1 MNKNRTEQN
10 RTEQNRTELSFLSQV
25 TFSEKETVKELCKL
39 FRKNTSD
46 DETITI
52 LDQYLSTDL
61 NYLSPQ
67 EISFLLNNSKS
78 KWVDYLIYRYRF
90 NNYVKLGKIPKF
102 PLYLLIEPTSICNLR
117 CQMCFQVDKSF
128 SSNKSFMGRMD
139 FNMFTRVVDEAAAK
153 GTKAVTLASRGEP
166 TLHPQFGEM
175 LEYCAGK
182 FYEIK
187 INTNAI
193 LLNTKLSHQI
203 LRSNIG
209 MVVFSVDAYDNE
221 GYKRIRN
228 SKKFSQVAENII
240 NFHSIREKHYT
251 ESNVITRAHGV
262 QVEDDFDRKAFF
274 SYWESITDEVTLSP
288 SVMRWDTYN
297 NSKNSKS
304 SPCSTALDRMYI
316 WYDGICNP
324 CDADYKSYLKVG
336 DVKANTIEDIWNGEV
351 FEKFRN
357 VHIDGN
363 RSSLNPCDRCE
374 L

>member
-1 MNKNRTEQN
+1 MNKNRTD
-10 RTEQNRTELSFLSQV
+10 LDFLSQL
-25 TFSEKETVKELCKL
+25 TFSEKETAIELCKI
-39 FRKNTSD
+39 FQKNTSD
-46 DETITI
+46 SETITI
-52 LDQYLSTDL
+52 LDHYLSTDL
-61 NYLSPQ
+61 NGLSPQ

-78 KWVDYLIYRYRF
+78 NWVDYLLYRYRF
-90 NNYVKLGKIPKF
+90 SNYGKLGKIPKF

-117 CQMCFQVDKSF
+117 CQMCFQVDRSF
-128 SSNKSFMGRMD
+128 SSNKDFMGKMD
-139 FNMFTRVVDEAAAK
+139 FNMFTRIVDEAAVK

-187 INTNAI
+187 MNTNAT
-193 LLNTKLSHQI
+193 LLNTELSHKI

-228 SKKFSQVAENII
+228 SKKFSQVVENII

-251 ESNVITRAHGV
+251 ENHVITRAHGV
-262 QVEDDFDRKAFF
+262 QVEDDFDKKAFF
-274 SYWESITDEVTLSP
+274 SYWKRITDEVTLSD

-297 NSKNSKS
+297 NNKTNKF

-316 WYDGICNP
+316 WHDGICNP

-336 DVKANTIEDIWNGEV
+336 DVNANTIEDIWNGKAFDE
-351 FEKFRN
+351 FRN
-357 VHIDGN
+357 AHFSGN
-363 RSSLNPCDRCE
+363 RSILNPCDRCE